1 MEKTA
6 ASSVVPPSPDTT
18 ARLLRSYRRE
28 GDTNARA
35 QLIEL
40 YMPLV
45 ASLARRYARGE
56 DYEDLVQVGSIGLI
70 KAIDR
75 FDPARGSELGAFA
88 VPNISGEI
96 KRHLRDRGQAV
107 RLPRGLSELRGRL
120 RASRQDLTARLGRD
134 PTLAELAADLGVDED
149 EVAQAEVATTAESGS
164 LDELLSPDS
173 SLAAD
178 DRLALAD
185 AFEGLEE
192 DERRLLYLRYV
203 RDLDAD
209 AVARELGISKR
220 HLSRRTQAAL
230 AKLRAGLAESSEPQ
244 TRPNMAPMEETR
256 ASASYLER
264 PYHIVLVR
272 ENGGWT
278 ARVEELPGCEAH
290 GETADEATGA
300 IRESMEA
307 WITDALAK
315 RREVP
320 EPRDAASYSGRL
332 MLRMPHT
339 LHAEL
344 ARAAEREEVSLNQFI
359 TSSLASAV
367 GWPHGNG
374 ETAETAPAGPPAE
387 PAEPAQR
394 PRRWLGPA
402 MVVNAVLLSLI
413 GIAAVVLLVVAL
425 VHG

>member
-1 MEKTA
+1 M
-6 ASSVVPPSPDTT
+6 
-18 ARLLRSYRRE
+18 
-28 GDTNARA
+28 
-35 QLIEL
+35 
-40 YMPLV
+40 
-45 ASLARRYARGE
+45 
-56 DYEDLVQVGSIGLI
+56 
-70 KAIDR
+70 
-75 FDPARGSELGAFA
+75 
-88 VPNISGEI
+88 PNISGEI

-120 RASRQDLTARLGRD
+120 RASRQELTARLGRE

-149 EVAQAEVATTAESGS
+149 EVAQAEVATTAERGS

-256 ASASYLER
+256 ASASYLDR

-290 GETADEATGA
+290 GETADEAAGA

-307 WITDALAK
+307 WISDALAK

-339 LHAEL
+339 LHAGAGAGGGARGSEPEPVHHQL
-344 ARAAEREEVSLNQFI
+344 AGERRGLAARRRA
-359 TSSLASAV
+359 T
-367 GWPHGNG
+367 G
-374 ETAETAPAGPPAE
+374 ETARTLVVE

>member
-1 MEKTA
+1 VEKVA
-6 ASSVVPPSPDTT
+6 ASSAISPSPEATN
-18 ARLLRSYRRE
+18 RLLRSYRQS
-28 GDTNARA
+28 GDENARA

-45 ASLARRYARGE
+45 SSLARRYARGDE
-56 DYEDLVQVGSIGLI
+56 YEDLVQVGSIGLI

-75 FDPARGSELGAFA
+75 FDPARGSELAAFA

-120 RASRQDLTARLGRD
+120 RATRQELTGRLGRE
-134 PTLAELAADLGVDED
+134 PSLTELAAELGVDED
-149 EVAQAEVATTAESGS
+149 EVAKAEVATTAELGS

-173 SLAAD
+173 SSAAE

-185 AFEGLEE
+185 AFERLDEH
-192 DERRLLYLRYV
+192 ERRIVYLRFV

-209 AVARELGISKR
+209 AVARELRISKR
-220 HLSRRTQAAL
+220 HLSRQTQVAL
-230 AKLRAGLAESSEPQ
+230 AKLRRGLESSEPQ
-244 TRPNMAPMEETR
+244 ARPNMAPMEAR
-256 ASASYLER
+256 ASASYLDR

-290 GETADEATGA
+290 GETADEAAGA

-307 WITDALAK
+307 WISNALAK

-320 EPRDAASYSGRL
+320 EPRDPSAYSGRL

-344 ARAAEREEVSLNQFI
+344 ARAAEREDVSLNQFI

-374 ETAETAPAGPPAE
+374 EAPETMVAEPEVVPAE
-387 PAEPAQR
+387 ASPR

-402 MVVNAVLLSLI
+402 MVANAILLSLI